1 MQAII
6 LCYTKDV
13 NKDNF
18 KNYLAP
24 GAFALVLVVLLTMGI
39 VYLRSFFMEQAAQER
54 SSQLKE
60 MSGQICVNLDY
71 NLEAHWNLVAG
82 IKGEL
87 RHHSYANESELR
99 QGIAEIEQIFRTD
112 LYGCRVMLL
121 DSMGTGYTTDG
132 PVGIWDDLKFLA
144 DGTYRHTFVSDTS
157 NVKGTFLAFCQKLT
171 DGSKE
176 NENNNYTHLVLLKDI
191 KTIKKYYTTE
201 SYGGH
206 AATYIINKNGTLAYY
221 DANNDDFIGAR
232 NMYKALAEGSYLGG
246 KDFAKVKQELDDK
259 GIATANVMFKDKEY
273 FYCLNTLKDYNMTV
287 MLMLPAEFVAVST
300 MSMLQSSLMV
310 QVVFTVILLGL
321 SALALISFVR
331 AQRNSERIKL
341 ERQTNQQ
348 LNKLRMAAEDALHVA
363 ESANKAKS
371 TFLSNMSHDIRTP
384 MNAIIG
390 FTTLALSSITEQEKV
405 KDYLGKILSSSN
417 HLLSLINDILD
428 MSRIESGKVV
438 LEEQE
443 TNLAVLADELEHLLS
458 EQAKAQ
464 GLELKVDYSKLRDR
478 DVFCDKTRLNQVL
491 LNLLSN
497 AVKFTPAG
505 GHVSFTLTQLEQL
518 SPGKGV
524 YEIRVKDDGIGM
536 TAEFAKRVF
545 EPFERERTS
554 TVSKIQGTG
563 LGMAIAK
570 NIIDMMGGTIDLHTK
585 KGEGTEFVLR
595 LELVLQAQPK
605 PVEAKQQEL
614 LPEASSESFAGKRL
628 LLVEDNELNREIACM
643 ILCKYGFELETA
655 ENGQEAVEMVAAAA
669 PGYYDLVLMD
679 IQMPIMDGHEA
690 TRRIR
695 ALENP
700 ELAKVPIVAMTANA
714 FDEDRRA
721 AKDCGMNGFISKPIN
736 MQEVIQALRDNL

>member
-1 MQAII
+1 MVK
-6 LCYTKDV
+6 KDV

-60 MSGQICVNLDY
+60 MSGHICVNLDY
-71 NLEAHWNLVAG
+71 NLEAYWNLVAG

-87 RHHSYANESELR
+87 RHHSYANESDLR

-595 LELVLQAQPK
+595 LELVLQTQPK

-614 LPEASSESFAGKRL
+614 LPESSTESFAGKRL

>member
-1 MQAII
+1 MVK
-6 LCYTKDV
+6 KDV

>member
-1 MQAII
+1 MVK
-6 LCYTKDV
+6 KDV

-112 LYGCRVMLL
+112 LYGCHVMLL

-536 TAEFAKRVF
+536 TAEFTKRVF

-614 LPEASSESFAGKRL
+614 LPESSSESFAGKRL

>member
-1 MQAII
+1 MVK
-6 LCYTKDV
+6 KDV

-310 QVVFTVILLGL
+310 QVVFTVILLCL

-341 ERQTNQQ
+341 ERRTNQQ

-536 TAEFAKRVF
+536 TAKFAKRVF

-595 LELVLQAQPK
+595 LELVLQTQPK

-614 LPEASSESFAGKRL
+614 LPEASSEYFAGKRL

>member
-1 MQAII
+1 MVK
-6 LCYTKDV
+6 KDV

-310 QVVFTVILLGL
+310 QVVFTVILLCL

-614 LPEASSESFAGKRL
+614 LPESSTESFAGKRL

>member
-1 MQAII
+1 MVM
-6 LCYTKDV
+6 KNV

-24 GAFALVLVVLLTMGI
+24 GAFAMVLVVLLAMGI

-87 RHHSYANESELR
+87 RHHSYANENEIR
-99 QGIAEIEQIFRTD
+99 KGIAEIEQIFRTD

-176 NENNNYTHLVLLKDI
+176 NENAQYTHLVLLKDI

-206 AATYIINKNGTLAYY
+206 AATYIINKNGTMAYY
-221 DANNDDFIGAR
+221 DANSDDFIGAR
-232 NMYKALAEGSYLGG
+232 NMYKALAGGTYLGG
-246 KDFAKVKQELDDK
+246 KDFAQVKQELDEK
-259 GIATANVMFKDKEY
+259 GIATANVIFKDKEY
-273 FYCLNTLKDYNMTV
+273 FYCLNTLKDYSMTV
-287 MLMLPAEFVAVST
+287 MLMIPAEFVAVST
-300 MSMLQSSLMV
+300 MNMLQSSLMV

-341 ERQTNQQ
+341 EQQTNQQ

-390 FTTLALSSITEQEKV
+390 FTTLALSSLAEQEKV
-405 KDYLGKILSSSN
+405 KDYLGKILASSN

-438 LEEQE
+438 LEKQE
-443 TNLAVLADELEHLLS
+443 TNLAVLADEIEHLLG

-464 GLELKVDYSKLRDR
+464 GLELKVDYSGLRDR

-524 YEIRVKDDGIGM
+524 YEMRVKDDGIGM
-536 TAEFAKRVF
+536 APEFAKKVF

-570 NIIDMMGGTIDLHTK
+570 NIIDMMGGTIELHTK

-605 PVEAKQQEL
+605 PMEAKQQEL
-614 LPEASSESFAGKRL
+614 LPEASTEDFAGKRL

-695 ALENP
+695 ALANP
-700 ELAKVPIVAMTANA
+700 ELAKMPIVAMTANA
-714 FDEDRRA
+714 FDEDRKA

-736 MQEVIQALRDNL
+736 MQEVIQALRTNL

>member
-1 MQAII
+1 MVK
-6 LCYTKDV
+6 KDV

-536 TAEFAKRVF
+536 TAEFTKRVF

>member
-1 MQAII
+1 MVK
-6 LCYTKDV
+6 KDV

-614 LPEASSESFAGKRL
+614 LPEASSEYFAGKRL

>member
-1 MQAII
+1 MVK
-6 LCYTKDV
+6 KDV

-87 RHHSYANESELR
+87 RHHSYANESDLR

-363 ESANKAKS
+363 ETANKAKS

-595 LELVLQAQPK
+595 LELVLQTQPK

-614 LPEASSESFAGKRL
+614 LPESSTESFAGKRL

>member
-1 MQAII
+1 MVK
-6 LCYTKDV
+6 KDV

-24 GAFALVLVVLLTMGI
+24 GAFAMVLVVLLAMGI

-536 TAEFAKRVF
+536 TAEFTKRVF

>member
-1 MQAII
+1 MVK
-6 LCYTKDV
+6 KDV

-595 LELVLQAQPK
+595 LELVLQTQPK

-614 LPEASSESFAGKRL
+614 LPEASSENFAGKRL

>member
-1 MQAII
+1 MVK
-6 LCYTKDV
+6 KDV

-273 FYCLNTLKDYNMTV
+273 FYCLNT
-287 MLMLPAEFVAVST
+287 
-300 MSMLQSSLMV
+300 
-310 QVVFTVILLGL
+310 
-321 SALALISFVR
+321 
-331 AQRNSERIKL
+331 
-341 ERQTNQQ
+341 
-348 LNKLRMAAEDALHVA
+348 
-363 ESANKAKS
+363 
-371 TFLSNMSHDIRTP
+371 
-384 MNAIIG
+384 
-390 FTTLALSSITEQEKV
+390 
-405 KDYLGKILSSSN
+405 
-417 HLLSLINDILD
+417 
-428 MSRIESGKVV
+428 
-438 LEEQE
+438 
-443 TNLAVLADELEHLLS
+443 
-458 EQAKAQ
+458 
-464 GLELKVDYSKLRDR
+464 
-478 DVFCDKTRLNQVL
+478 
-491 LNLLSN
+491 
-497 AVKFTPAG
+497 
-505 GHVSFTLTQLEQL
+505 
-518 SPGKGV
+518 
-524 YEIRVKDDGIGM
+524 
-536 TAEFAKRVF
+536 
-545 EPFERERTS
+545 
-554 TVSKIQGTG
+554 
-563 LGMAIAK
+563 
-570 NIIDMMGGTIDLHTK
+570 
-585 KGEGTEFVLR
+585 
-595 LELVLQAQPK
+595 
-605 PVEAKQQEL
+605 
-614 LPEASSESFAGKRL
+614 
-628 LLVEDNELNREIACM
+628 
-643 ILCKYGFELETA
+643 
-655 ENGQEAVEMVAAAA
+655 
-669 PGYYDLVLMD
+669 
-679 IQMPIMDGHEA
+679 
-690 TRRIR
+690 
-695 ALENP
+695 
-700 ELAKVPIVAMTANA
+700 
-714 FDEDRRA
+714 
-721 AKDCGMNGFISKPIN
+721 
-736 MQEVIQALRDNL
+736 

>member
-1 MQAII
+1 MVM
-6 LCYTKDV
+6 KNV

-24 GAFALVLVVLLTMGI
+24 GAFAMVLVVLLAMGI

-87 RHHSYANESELR
+87 RHHSYANENEIR
-99 QGIAEIEQIFRTD
+99 KGIAEIEQIFRTD

-259 GIATANVMFKDKEY
+259 GIATANVIFKDKEY

-310 QVVFTVILLGL
+310 QVVFTVILLCL

-405 KDYLGKILSSSN
+405 KDYLGKILASSN

-438 LEEQE
+438 LEKQE
-443 TNLAVLADELEHLLS
+443 TNLAVLADEIEHLLG

-464 GLELKVDYSKLRDR
+464 GLELKVDYSGLRDR

-536 TAEFAKRVF
+536 TAEFTKRVF

-595 LELVLQAQPK
+595 LELVLQTQPK

>member
-1 MQAII
+1 MVK
-6 LCYTKDV
+6 KDV

-536 TAEFAKRVF
+536 TAEFTKRVF

-605 PVEAKQQEL
+605 PMEAKQQEL
-614 LPEASSESFAGKRL
+614 LPESSTESFAGKRL

>member
-1 MQAII
+1 MVM
-6 LCYTKDV
+6 KNV

-536 TAEFAKRVF
+536 TAEFTKRVF

-595 LELVLQAQPK
+595 LELVLQTQPK

-614 LPEASSESFAGKRL
+614 LPEASSEYFAGKRL

>member
-1 MQAII
+1 MVK
-6 LCYTKDV
+6 KDV

-310 QVVFTVILLGL
+310 QVVFTVILLCL

-536 TAEFAKRVF
+536 TAEFTKRVF

>member
-1 MQAII
+1 MVK
-6 LCYTKDV
+6 KDV

-491 LNLLSN
+491 LNLLTN

-536 TAEFAKRVF
+536 TAEFTKRVF

-614 LPEASSESFAGKRL
+614 LPEASSEYFAGKRL

>member
-1 MQAII
+1 MVK
-6 LCYTKDV
+6 KDV

-246 KDFAKVKQELDDK
+246 KEFAKVKQELDDK

-536 TAEFAKRVF
+536 TAEFTKRVF

-614 LPEASSESFAGKRL
+614 LPEASSEYFAGKRL

>member
-1 MQAII
+1 MVM
-6 LCYTKDV
+6 KNV

-24 GAFALVLVVLLTMGI
+24 GAFAMVLVVLLAMGI

-536 TAEFAKRVF
+536 TAEFTKRVF

-570 NIIDMMGGTIDLHTK
+570 NIIDMMGGTIELHTK

-605 PVEAKQQEL
+605 PMEAKQQEL
-614 LPEASSESFAGKRL
+614 LPESSTESFAGKRL

>member
-1 MQAII
+1 MVK
-6 LCYTKDV
+6 KDV

-39 VYLRSFFMEQAAQER
+39 VYLRSFFMEQAAQEL

-605 PVEAKQQEL
+605 PMEAKQQEL
-614 LPEASSESFAGKRL
+614 LPEASSEYFAGKRL

>member
-1 MQAII
+1 MVK
-6 LCYTKDV
+6 KDV

-405 KDYLGKILSSSN
+405 KD
-417 HLLSLINDILD
+417 
-428 MSRIESGKVV
+428 
-438 LEEQE
+438 
-443 TNLAVLADELEHLLS
+443 
-458 EQAKAQ
+458 
-464 GLELKVDYSKLRDR
+464 
-478 DVFCDKTRLNQVL
+478 
-491 LNLLSN
+491 
-497 AVKFTPAG
+497 
-505 GHVSFTLTQLEQL
+505 
-518 SPGKGV
+518 
-524 YEIRVKDDGIGM
+524 
-536 TAEFAKRVF
+536 
-545 EPFERERTS
+545 
-554 TVSKIQGTG
+554 
-563 LGMAIAK
+563 
-570 NIIDMMGGTIDLHTK
+570 
-585 KGEGTEFVLR
+585 
-595 LELVLQAQPK
+595 
-605 PVEAKQQEL
+605 
-614 LPEASSESFAGKRL
+614 
-628 LLVEDNELNREIACM
+628 
-643 ILCKYGFELETA
+643 
-655 ENGQEAVEMVAAAA
+655 
-669 PGYYDLVLMD
+669 
-679 IQMPIMDGHEA
+679 
-690 TRRIR
+690 
-695 ALENP
+695 
-700 ELAKVPIVAMTANA
+700 
-714 FDEDRRA
+714 
-721 AKDCGMNGFISKPIN
+721 
-736 MQEVIQALRDNL
+736 

>member
-1 MQAII
+1 MVK
-6 LCYTKDV
+6 KDV

-614 LPEASSESFAGKRL
+614 LPESSSESFAGKRL

>member
-1 MQAII
+1 MVK
-6 LCYTKDV
+6 KDV

-595 LELVLQAQPK
+595 LELVLQTQPK

-614 LPEASSESFAGKRL
+614 LPEASSEYFAGKRL

>member
-1 MQAII
+1 MVK
-6 LCYTKDV
+6 KDV

-491 LNLLSN
+491 LNLLTN

-595 LELVLQAQPK
+595 LELVLQTQPK

>member
-1 MQAII
+1 MVM
-6 LCYTKDV
+6 KNV

-24 GAFALVLVVLLTMGI
+24 GAFAMVLVVLLAMGI

-536 TAEFAKRVF
+536 TAEFTKRVF

-614 LPEASSESFAGKRL
+614 LPEASSEYFAGKRL

>member
-1 MQAII
+1 MVK
-6 LCYTKDV
+6 KDV

-595 LELVLQAQPK
+595 LEMVLQAQPK

>member
-1 MQAII
+1 MVK
-6 LCYTKDV
+6 KDV

-536 TAEFAKRVF
+536 TAEFTKRVF

-614 LPEASSESFAGKRL
+614 LPEASSEYFAGKRL

>member
-1 MQAII
+1 MVK
-6 LCYTKDV
+6 KDV

-595 LELVLQAQPK
+595 LELVLQTQPK

>member
-1 MQAII
+1 MVM
-6 LCYTKDV
+6 KNV

-24 GAFALVLVVLLTMGI
+24 GAFAMVLVVLLAMGI

-259 GIATANVMFKDKEY
+259 GIATANVIFKDKEY

-536 TAEFAKRVF
+536 TAEFTKRVF

-614 LPEASSESFAGKRL
+614 LPEASSEYFAGKRL

>member
-1 MQAII
+1 MVM
-6 LCYTKDV
+6 KNV

-310 QVVFTVILLGL
+310 QVVFTVILLCL

-536 TAEFAKRVF
+536 TAEFTKRVF

-614 LPEASSESFAGKRL
+614 LPEASSEYFAGKRL